1 MRKQQSVEEGQVVA
15 FYNSPEIL
23 RETVFSVNFK
33 AGFLCLFL
41 QSEEQQSAL
50 FLFSLR

>member
-33 AGFLCLFL
+33 AGFLCFYSLKN
-41 QSEEQQSAL
+41 SKV
-50 FLFSLR
+50 LFSFSV

>member
-23 RETVFSVNFK
+23 REAVFPVNFK
-33 AGFLCLFL
+33 AASLCLFSRL
-41 QSEEQQSAL
+41 KNSKV
-50 FLFSLR
+50 LFSFSV

>member
-23 RETVFSVNFK
+23 REMVFSVNFK
-33 AGFLCLFL
+33 AGFLCLFS